1 MKKMKWNVLML
12 ALATMLGFTSCLDGE
27 DNSNI
32 LSYNEIVKVDNLT
45 GLYVSQLGYK
55 VAPLNSEDLKDV
67 PMSSGYIQLFYSYD
81 YTQDM
86 SGGKIDATIL
96 GYSPINEGIWMPQA
110 PGEADANAPVM
121 AVNTSY
127 DNSLYYFYKL
137 NDLFL
142 PLSFFVRKD
151 ADMNDMKEREA
162 EIATHQFTLY
172 YTDEDFS
179 AEGMTLNLRH
189 KLLNVAEDD
198 KFTQSS
204 GAWMHFNINDALN
217 RYGEIYSKRPD
228 KITVSYEQNARDN
241 SYAEDSVSVRTVEL
255 NYESIMEAHD
265 QISGNK

>member
-1 MKKMKWNVLML
+1 M
-12 ALATMLGFTSCLDGE
+12 
-27 DNSNI
+27 
-32 LSYNEIVKVDNLT
+32 KVDNLT
-45 GLYVSQLGYK
+45 DLYVSQLGYK

-96 GYSPINEGIWMPQA
+96 GYSPINEGLWMPQA

-151 ADMNDMKEREA
+151 ADMSDMKEREA

>member
-151 ADMNDMKEREA
+151 ADMSDMKERYTSVHF
-162 EIATHQFTLY
+162 ILY
-172 YTDEDFS
+172 RRRFF
-179 AEGMTLNLRH
+179 GGR
-189 KLLNVAEDD
+189 
-198 KFTQSS
+198 
-204 GAWMHFNINDALN
+204 NDLEFA
-217 RYGEIYSKRPD
+217 S
-228 KITVSYEQNARDN
+228 
-241 SYAEDSVSVRTVEL
+241 
-255 NYESIMEAHD
+255 
-265 QISGNK
+265 